1 MAYQE
6 GTGSTLEEALSD
18 AIQQAKANVREP
30 NTPMQWK
37 LIDVKGESGG
47 TDSFSVRIE
56 FRFLRKSP

>member
-6 GTGSTLEEALSD
+6 GTGSTLEKALTD
-18 AIQQAKANVREP
+18 AIRQAKAGMQEP
-30 NTPMQWK
+30 DTLMQWK

-47 TDSFSVRIE
+47 AESFSVRIE